1 MSMSGLDRGKAT
13 EGPANDGLGVAKQD
27 SPWGGQEVAR
37 EVDPVGAGEDTP
49 AADMPVA
56 KPAPR
61 PVSPWHHSRPKR
73 PVRPAGRKGA
83 KAPGSMTASGLL
95 QRVGQ
100 MARPHISLSSGKA
113 WAPWLGGALV
123 LAWLGA
129 TSLHPVGPHEQAIV
143 STFGASGPTLGPGL
157 AVSWP
162 WPVGNA
168 HVIDVTTVRH
178 LAAPEGDGEH
188 LLLTRDGGL
197 IDLAYDVRWRI
208 SDLRRHELGLGDPA
222 ATLRLAAE
230 TAMRAAVAGRDFS
243 AVIGGRDSLGH
254 GAAQQ
259 LQALLDRDHAGIVID
274 GIDIR
279 RADPPGRVAEAFRAV
294 VVARTEA
301 ATEAVQALSYSRQ
314 LIVHAQAEAG
324 EFDRIDAQYRLAP
337 DVIRREMY
345 YATMERV
352 LSQSDKVIVDAPGTV
367 TNLPPLPAPNGEAG
381 ASVAKAGNGH

>member
-27 SPWGGQEVAR
+27 SPWGGQDVAR
-37 EVDPVGAGEDTP
+37 EVDPVGAAEETP
-49 AADMPVA
+49 AADVPVA

-73 PVRPAGRKGA
+73 PAHPAARKGA
-83 KAPGSMTASGLL
+83 TAPASMAASGLL
-95 QRVGQ
+95 QRLGQ
-100 MARPHISLSSGKA
+100 MARPHVSLPSGKV

-123 LAWLGA
+123 LAWLGT
-129 TSLHPVGPHEQAIV
+129 TSLHPVGPHQQAIV

-208 SDLRRHELGLGDPA
+208 SDLRRHELGLGDPV

-230 TAMRAAVAGRDFS
+230 TAMRTAVAGRDFS
-243 AVIGGRDSLGH
+243 AVIGGGDALGH

-294 VVARTEA
+294 VAARNEA
-301 ATEAVQALSYSRQ
+301 ATEAVQAQSYARQ